1 MTPELAR
8 IFALFRL
15 CSKTDAR
22 CGWLPA
28 AWAARTLV
36 EGLIWLFSLASGAF
50 LLSIALERLTIKR
63 FMLARAMAA
72 AVAPRAG
79 GAGSRTATH
88 AWNGRSTAPFA
99 AECQSFLDNG

>member
-1 MTPELAR
+1 MATSSSSSPNAGRGADL
-8 IFALFRL
+8 
-15 CSKTDAR
+15 D
-22 CGWLPA
+22 
-28 AWAARTLV
+28 
-36 EGLIWLFSLASGAF
+36 AF
-50 LLSIALERLTIKR
+50 LLSIALERVTTKR
-63 FMLARAMAA
+63 LMLARAAAA

>member
-1 MTPELAR
+1 VDGYQQLEQPER
-8 IFALFRL
+8 WSR
-15 CSKTDAR
+15 
-22 CGWLPA
+22 GW
-28 AWAARTLV
+28 
-36 EGLIWLFSLASGAF
+36 SGYFHWHLDAF
-50 LLSIALERLTIKR
+50 LLSIALERVTIKR
-63 FMLARAMAA
+63 FMLARAAAA

>member
-1 MTPELAR
+1 MATSSSSSPNAGRGADLA
-8 IFALFRL
+8 IFTGHL
-15 CSKTDAR
+15 D
-22 CGWLPA
+22 
-28 AWAARTLV
+28 
-36 EGLIWLFSLASGAF
+36 AF
-50 LLSIALERLTIKR
+50 LLSIALERVTIKR
-63 FMLARAMAA
+63 FMLARAAAA